1 MNKISV
7 LGAGTFG
14 ISLARLLANKGF
26 EVTVYVHNENK
37 AKVLRK
43 TNRHERFKDVLLP
56 DSIVYTSDLKE
67 AFKDKEMIVYAIP
80 STSIREVA
88 TLSKD
93 YVEDGQYI
101 VDVAKGM
108 EKDSLLTLIEVID
121 DVYKNDTLKYVVLSG
136 PTHAEDFEEKENNS
150 NSFTAPEA
158 KVLIV
163 DDTEINLMVAKALL
177 TPLNMQIETAGDGYE
192 ALKKI
197 EENSYDLIFMDHFMP
212 GLDGVQVTKKIRSM
226 ENNPNATIPI
236 IALTADAMSGV
247 KEELLK
253 EGMDDFLSKP
263 IVLQQA
269 HQILHRWLPKEKILF
284 V

>member
-108 EKDSLLTLIEVID
+108 EKDSLLTLTEVID

-136 PTHAEDFEEKENNS
+136 PTHA
-150 NSFTAPEA
+150 
-158 KVLIV
+158 
-163 DDTEINLMVAKALL
+163 
-177 TPLNMQIETAGDGYE
+177 
-192 ALKKI
+192 
-197 EENSYDLIFMDHFMP
+197 
-212 GLDGVQVTKKIRSM
+212 
-226 ENNPNATIPI
+226 
-236 IALTADAMSGV
+236 
-247 KEELLK
+247 
-253 EGMDDFLSKP
+253 
-263 IVLQQA
+263 
-269 HQILHRWLPKEKILF
+269 
-284 V
+284 